1 MTKSVKYIFAIL
13 FALSAIESPCQ
24 KKEKEVYLELSGS
37 IKEEKKGIAEASIIV
52 YVDNSEFKSVATD
65 KKGKFKIQL
74 PLDRKYL
81 IKFSK
86 DGYVSKIITINTNLP
101 PDEKAVYIFPLTVDL
116 FKEIVN
122 LDVSILK
129 EPIAKIN
136 YNSFNKQFDY
146 DYNYTAK
153 INQDLKD
160 LYDRY
165 SKLQTPTV
173 ESQKK

>member
-1 MTKSVKYIFAIL
+1 MFVLWAT
-13 FALSAIESPCQ
+13 ESLCQ
-24 KKEKEVYLELSGS
+24 KKQQEVYLELSGN
-37 IKEEKKGIAEASIIV
+37 IKEEKKGIAEASVIV
-52 YVDNSEFKSVATD
+52 YIDNSEFKNVKTD

-74 PLDRKYL
+74 PLDRKYV

-86 DGYVSKIITINTNLP
+86 DGYVSKIVTVNTNLP
-101 PDEKAVYIFPLTVDL
+101 PSEKTVFIFPLTVDL
-116 FKEIVN
+116 FKEIAN

-153 INQDLKD
+153 INNDLKE
-160 LYDRY
+160 LYK
-165 SKLQTPTV
+165 KLQLSTS
-173 ESQKK
+173 ESEKK